1 MKQTT
6 RRYAESICDA
16 SESTNRGVSRA
27 AFQIAQITSLE
38 TCSKCQLL
46 LGQAD
51 LGPDRPH
58 VFPKLGD
65 NVHRH
70 SRKKQRDMRC
80 PLNVSFS
87 TFQVICH
94 SVGESA
100 VVSEGLEQVR
110 AGRNGALSELHRR
123 YAAWF
128 RARLIRRYGVQDAED
143 LFQET
148 WLRVA
153 PYQAEQDIR
162 HPKALLLRI
171 ASNLA
176 ADHYANRNRRI
187 RHAHEAGRL
196 DGWGFEM
203 PAQTDEVLAKQL
215 VLGLPVPLRDVF
227 VLSRFG
233 GLTNSQI
240 GEQLGISPKTV
251 EWRMTKALAHCA
263 AQLRR

>member
-1 MKQTT
+1 M
-6 RRYAESICDA
+6 
-16 SESTNRGVSRA
+16 
-27 AFQIAQITSLE
+27 
-38 TCSKCQLL
+38 
-46 LGQAD
+46 
-51 LGPDRPH
+51 
-58 VFPKLGD
+58 
-65 NVHRH
+65 
-70 SRKKQRDMRC
+70 
-80 PLNVSFS
+80 
-87 TFQVICH
+87 
-94 SVGESA
+94 SA
-100 VVSEGLEQVR
+100 IYD
-110 AGRNGALSELHRR
+110 R
-123 YAAWF
+123 YAAWLK
-128 RARLIRRYGVQDAED
+128 AKLVRRYGVEDAED

-153 PYQAEQDIR
+153 PYQATLGIR

-176 ADHYANRNRRI
+176 ADHYARRG
-187 RHAHEAGRL
+187 RRTCHALEVGQL
-196 DGWGFEM
+196 EGWGFEM
-203 PAQTDEVLAKQL
+203 PAQTEELMAREL